1 MKTVAQLLAKKVDK
15 HVHTVSPETT
25 VLDALSLMSNHNVGA
40 LPVLRNNE
48 LVGIVSERDYA
59 RKIVLQGRSS
69 FVTAVSNIMTEAVI
83 IIFPM
88 QTVRDCMALMTE
100 HRLRHLPVMNNGQ
113 LVGLLSIGDLIK
125 ETITDQAAL
134 IHQLECYIRG
144 E

>member
-1 MKTVAQLLAKKVDK
+1 
-15 HVHTVSPETT
+15 
-25 VLDALSLMSNHNVGA
+25 
-40 LPVLRNNE
+40 
-48 LVGIVSERDYA
+48 
-59 RKIVLQGRSS
+59 
-69 FVTAVSNIMTEAVI
+69 MTEAVI

>member
-1 MKTVAQLLAKKVDK
+1 MKTVAQLLAQKPEK

-25 VLDALSLMSNHNVGA
+25 VLEALSLMSQQNVGA
-40 LPVLRNNE
+40 LPVLRHNE

-59 RKIVLQGRSS
+59 RKIVLKGRSS
-69 FVTAVSNIMTEAVI
+69 FATSVCSIMTEAVI
-83 IIFPM
+83 IILPM
-88 QTVRDCMALMTE
+88 QSVRDCMALMTE

-125 ETITDQAAL
+125 ETIAEQAAL
-134 IHQLECYIRG
+134 IQQLESYIRG